1 LTINETLQ
9 ETQMKRMVGFLVS
22 TAVLLSVV
30 NANAADAVKIGAV
43 YALTGP
49 GGVAGGDGM
58 RGTELAIAQVNAAGG
73 LKNHGGAQIELVKG
87 DSQSK
92 PVNAVGETERLIN
105 QDKVALIL
113 GAGTSNETIPL
124 SQVAEKYGIPHINA
138 IPQQESLTN
147 GSLKWTWS
155 TTLVDSDYV
164 TGIFRAL
171 EMIHQINPKLLKVAV
186 LCPDNE
192 YGIEVGKQLKTGLA
206 KRKDLTVTSFIDY
219 GFQAQDL
226 LQPVLK
232 VKASQPDIVV
242 QVGYFRAGVL
252 ASKAYEQLD
261 FHPVVIGT
269 GGMSGDPKLRPEIG
283 NLVSWQFAVTP
294 FSADLPAAQKIG
306 DAFEKKFQQPL
317 TLNSALGYF
326 GTMVAIRA
334 LDAAKSFK
342 PEDVADALRKV
353 KVGKDEM
360 ITSSD
365 FLEFDENGRNTGR
378 DTTVTQFQGDRLVT
392 VWPPEKAA
400 AKPVL
405 KGFNTP

>member
-1 LTINETLQ
+1 M
-9 ETQMKRMVGFLVS
+9 QMKRMTGFVLS
-22 TAVLLSVV
+22 TALLLMIVD
-30 NANAADAVKIGAV
+30 ANAADAVKIGAV
-43 YALTGP
+43 YALTGA
-49 GGVAGGDGM
+49 GAVAGGDGI
-58 RGTELAIAQVNAAGG
+58 RGTELAIAEANAAGG

-105 QDKVALIL
+105 QDKVALIM

-124 SQVAEKYGIPHINA
+124 SQVAEKYGIPHINT
-138 IPQQESLTN
+138 IPQQESLSN

-155 TTLVDSDYV
+155 TTLIDGDYV

-171 EMIHQINPKLLKVAV
+171 DMVHKVDPKLSKVAV

-192 YGIEVGKQLKTGLA
+192 YGIEMGKQLKAELA
-206 KRKDLTVTSFIDY
+206 KRSDLKVTSFIEY

-232 VKASQPDIVV
+232 VKASQPDVV
-242 QVGYFRAGVL
+242 IQVGYFRAGVL

-283 NLVSWQFAVTP
+283 NLVAWQFAVTP
-294 FSADLPAAQKIG
+294 FSADLPAAQKTG
-306 DAFEKKFQQPL
+306 EAFEKKFQQPL

-326 GTMVAIRA
+326 GTVVAIRA

-342 PEDVADALRKV
+342 PEDIAEALRKV

-365 FLEFDENGRNTGR
+365 YLEFDDNGRNKGR
-378 DTTVTQFQGDRLVT
+378 DTTVTQFQGDKLVT
-392 VWPPEKAA
+392 VWPPEKAT

>member
-1 LTINETLQ
+1 
-9 ETQMKRMVGFLVS
+9 MKRMVGLLLS
-22 TAVLLSVV
+22 TAVLLSIVD
-30 NANAADAVKIGAV
+30 ANAADTVRIGAV

-49 GGVAGGDGM
+49 GAVGGGDGM
-58 RGTELAIAQVNAAGG
+58 RGTELAISEVNAAGG

-92 PVNAVGETERLIN
+92 PINAVGETERLIN
-105 QDKVALIL
+105 QDKVALIM
-113 GAGTSNETIPL
+113 GAGTSNETVPL
-124 SQVAEKYGIPHINA
+124 SQVSEKYGIPHINT

-155 TTLVDSDYV
+155 TTVVDGDYV
-164 TGIFRAL
+164 TGIFRTL
-171 EMIHQINPKLLKVAV
+171 DMVHQTNPKLVKVAV

-192 YGIEVGKQLKTGLA
+192 YGIEMGKQLKAELA
-206 KRKDLTVTSFIDY
+206 KRNDLTVTSFIEY

-294 FSADLPAAQKIG
+294 FSADLSAAEKVG
-306 DAFEKKFQQPL
+306 VAFEKKFQQPL

-326 GTMVAIRA
+326 GTLVAIRA
-334 LDAAKSFK
+334 LDAARSFK
-342 PEDVADALRKV
+342 PEDIADALRKV
-353 KVGKDEM
+353 KFAKDEV

-365 FLEFDENGRNTGR
+365 FLEFDENGRNKGR

-392 VWPPEKAA
+392 VWPPEKAT

>member
-1 LTINETLQ
+1 
-9 ETQMKRMVGFLVS
+9 MKRMVGFLLS
-22 TAVLLSVV
+22 TAVLLTVV
-30 NANAADAVKIGAV
+30 DANAADAVKIGAV
-43 YALTGP
+43 YALTGA
-49 GGVAGGDGM
+49 GAVAGGDGI
-58 RGTELAIAQVNAAGG
+58 RGTELAIAEANAAGG

-105 QDKVALIL
+105 QDKVALIM

-155 TTLVDSDYV
+155 TTLVDGDYV

-171 EMIHQINPKLLKVAV
+171 DMVHQVDPMLSKVAV

-192 YGIEVGKQLKTGLA
+192 YGIEMGKQLKAELA
-206 KRKDLTVTSFIDY
+206 KRTDLKVTSFIEY

-226 LQPVLK
+226 LQPALK
-232 VKASQPDIVV
+232 VKASQPDVV
-242 QVGYFRAGVL
+242 IQVGYFRAGVL

-283 NLVSWQFAVTP
+283 NLVAWQFAVTP
-294 FSADLPAAQKIG
+294 FSADLPAAQKTG

-334 LDAAKSFK
+334 LDAARSLK
-342 PEDVADALRKV
+342 PEDIADALRKV

-365 FLEFDENGRNTGR
+365 YLEFDENGRNKGR
-378 DTTVTQFQGDRLVT
+378 DTTVTQFQGDKLVT
-392 VWPPEKAA
+392 VWPPEKAT

>member
-1 LTINETLQ
+1 
-9 ETQMKRMVGFLVS
+9 MKRMAGFFLA
-22 TAVLLSVV
+22 TAVLLSAVK
-30 NANAADAVKIGAV
+30 ADAADTVKIGAV
-43 YALTGP
+43 YALTGA
-49 GGVAGGDGM
+49 GAVAGGDGM
-58 RGTELAIAQVNAAGG
+58 RGTELAVSEANAAGG
-73 LKNHGGAQIELVKG
+73 LKNHGGAQIELIKG

-105 QDKVALIL
+105 QDKVALLI

-124 SQVAEKYGIPHINA
+124 SQVVEKYGIPHVNA

-147 GSLKWTWS
+147 GTLKWTWS
-155 TTLVDSDYV
+155 TTLVDVDYV
-164 TGIFRAL
+164 TGIFRSID
-171 EMIHQINPKLLKVAV
+171 MVHQVNPKLTKVAV

-192 YGIEVGKQLKTGLA
+192 YGIEMGKQLKAELA
-206 KRKDLTVTSFIDY
+206 KRSDLKVTSFIDY
-219 GFQAQDL
+219 GAAAQDL

-232 VKASQPDIVV
+232 VKASQPDVV
-242 QVGYFRAGVL
+242 IQVGYFRGGVL

-283 NLVSWQFAVTP
+283 NLVAWQFAVTP
-294 FSADLPAAQKIG
+294 FSGDLPAAQKIG
-306 DAFEKKFQQPL
+306 EAFEKKFQQPL

-342 PEDVADALRKV
+342 PDDIADALRKV

-365 FLEFDENGRNTGR
+365 FLEFDANGRNKGR
-378 DTTVTQFQGDRLVT
+378 DTTVTQFQGDKLVT
-392 VWPPEKAA
+392 VWPPEKAT

>member
-1 LTINETLQ
+1 
-9 ETQMKRMVGFLVS
+9 MKRMSGFLVS
-22 TAVLLSVV
+22 TAMLLSVV
-30 NANAADAVKIGAV
+30 NANAADAVKIGAI

-49 GGVAGGDGM
+49 GAVAGGDGM
-58 RGTELAIAQVNAAGG
+58 RGTELAISELNAAGG
-73 LKNHGGAQIELVKG
+73 LKNHGGAQIELIKG

-92 PVNAVGETERLIN
+92 PINAVGETERLIN

-155 TTLVDSDYV
+155 TTLVDGDYV

-171 EMIHQINPKLLKVAV
+171 EMVRQINPKLGKLAV

-192 YGIEVGKQLKTGLA
+192 YGIEMGKQLKAELA
-206 KRKDLTVTSFIDY
+206 KRKDLTVTSFIEY
-219 GFQAQDL
+219 GASAQDL

-232 VKASQPDIVV
+232 VKASQPEIVV

-252 ASKAYEQLD
+252 AAKAYEQLD
-261 FHPVVIGT
+261 FHPIVIGT

-294 FSADLPAAQKIG
+294 FSADLPAAQKTG
-306 DAFEKKFQQPL
+306 EAFEKKFQQPL

-326 GTMVAIRA
+326 GTMVVIRA

-342 PEDVADALRKV
+342 PADIADALHKV
-353 KVGKDEM
+353 KVGKEEM

-365 FLEFDENGRNTGR
+365 YLEFDENGRNKGR
-378 DTTVTQFQGDRLVT
+378 DTTVTQFQGDKLVT
-392 VWPPEKAA
+392 VWPPVKAI

>member
-1 LTINETLQ
+1 
-9 ETQMKRMVGFLVS
+9 MKRMTGFLVS
-22 TAVLLSVV
+22 TAMLLSVV
-30 NANAADAVKIGAV
+30 SANAADAVKIGAI

-49 GGVAGGDGM
+49 GAVAGGDGM
-58 RGTELAIAQVNAAGG
+58 RGAELAISELNAAGG

-92 PVNAVGETERLIN
+92 PINAVGETERLIN
-105 QDKVALIL
+105 QDKVALII
-113 GAGTSNETIPL
+113 GAGTSNETLPL

-155 TTLVDSDYV
+155 TTLVDGDYV

-171 EMIHQINPKLLKVAV
+171 EMVRGINPKLGKLAV

-192 YGIEVGKQLKTGLA
+192 YGIEMGKQLKAELA
-206 KRKDLTVTSFIDY
+206 KRKDLTVTSFIEY
-219 GFQAQDL
+219 GASAQDL

-232 VKASQPDIVV
+232 VKASQPEIVV

-261 FHPVVIGT
+261 FHPIVIGT

-294 FSADLPAAQKIG
+294 FSADLPAAQKTG

-342 PEDVADALRKV
+342 PADIADALHKV
-353 KVGKDEM
+353 KVGKEEM

-365 FLEFDENGRNTGR
+365 YLEFDENGRNKGR
-378 DTTVTQFQGDRLVT
+378 DTTVTQFQGDKLVT
-392 VWPPEKAA
+392 VWPPEKAT

>member
-1 LTINETLQ
+1 
-9 ETQMKRMVGFLVS
+9 MRRMVGFLLS
-22 TAVLLSVV
+22 AATLLSVV
-30 NANAADAVKIGAV
+30 SLNAADAVKVGAV

-49 GGVAGGDGM
+49 GAVAGGDGM
-58 RGTELAIAQVNAAGG
+58 RGTELAVAEVNSAGG

-105 QDKVALIL
+105 QDKVALII

-124 SQVAEKYGIPHINA
+124 SQVAEKYGIPHVNA
-138 IPQQESLTN
+138 IPQQESLSN

-155 TTLVDSDYV
+155 TTLIDSDYV

-171 EMIHQINPKLLKVAV
+171 DMVHQLNPKLTKVAV

-192 YGIEVGKQLKTGLA
+192 YGIEMGKQLKLELA
-206 KRKDLTVTSFIDY
+206 GRKDLMVTSFIDY
-219 GFQAQDL
+219 GASAQDL

-232 VKASQPDIVV
+232 VKASQPDVVV

-283 NLVSWQFAVTP
+283 KLVAWQFAVTP
-294 FSADLPAAQKIG
+294 FSGDLPAAEKIG
-306 DAFEKKFQQPL
+306 AAFEKKFQQPL

-326 GTMVAIRA
+326 GAMVAIRA

-365 FLEFDENGRNTGR
+365 FLEFDDNGRNKGR
-378 DTTVTQFQGDRLVT
+378 DTTVTQFQGDKLVT
-392 VWPPEKAA
+392 VWPPEKATT
-400 AKPVL
+400 KPVL

>member
-1 LTINETLQ
+1 
-9 ETQMKRMVGFLVS
+9 MKRMVGFVLS
-22 TAVLLSVV
+22 TAILLSVV
-30 NANAADAVKIGAV
+30 NANAADAVRIGAI
-43 YALTGP
+43 YALTGL
-49 GGVAGGDGM
+49 GAVAGGDGM
-58 RGTELAIAQVNAAGG
+58 RGAELAIAELNSAGG
-73 LKNHGGAQIELVKG
+73 LKNHGGAPIELVKG

-105 QDKVALIL
+105 QDKVALII

-124 SQVAEKYGIPHINA
+124 SQVVEKYGIPHINA
-138 IPQQESLTN
+138 IPQQASMTD

-155 TTLVDSDYV
+155 TTLIDSDYV

-171 EMIHQINPKLLKVAV
+171 DMIHQTNPKLTKVAV

-192 YGIEVGKQLKTGLA
+192 YGIEMGKQLKVELA

-219 GFQAQDL
+219 GASAQDL

-232 VKASQPDIVV
+232 VKASQPDVVV

-283 NLVSWQFAVTP
+283 NLVAWQFAVTP
-294 FSADLPAAQKIG
+294 FSGDLPAAQKIG
-306 DAFEKKFQQPL
+306 AAFEKKFQQPL

-326 GTMVAIRA
+326 GAMVAIRA
-334 LDAAKSFK
+334 LNAAKSFN

-353 KVGKDEM
+353 KIGKDEM

-365 FLEFDENGRNTGR
+365 FLEFDENGRNKGR
-378 DTTVTQFQGDRLVT
+378 DTTVTQFQGDKLVT
-392 VWPPEKAA
+392 VWPPEKAT
-400 AKPVL
+400 AKPIL

>member
-1 LTINETLQ
+1 
-9 ETQMKRMVGFLVS
+9 MKRMVGLVIS
-22 TAVLLSVV
+22 TAVLLSAVS
-30 NANAADAVKIGAV
+30 ANAADAVKIGAV

-49 GGVAGGDGM
+49 GAVAGGDGM
-58 RGTELAIAQVNAAGG
+58 RGAELAIAEANTSGG

-105 QDKVALIL
+105 QDKVALII

-138 IPQQESLTN
+138 IPQQELMTN

-155 TTLVDSDYV
+155 TTLIDSDYV

-171 EMIHQINPKLLKVAV
+171 DMIQQVNPKLTRVAV

-192 YGIEVGKQLKTGLA
+192 YGIEMGKQLKVELA

-219 GFQAQDL
+219 GASAQDL

-232 VKASQPDIVV
+232 VKASQPDVVV

-261 FHPVVIGT
+261 FHP
-269 GGMSGDPKLRPEIG
+269 S
-283 NLVSWQFAVTP
+283 
-294 FSADLPAAQKIG
+294 
-306 DAFEKKFQQPL
+306 
-317 TLNSALGYF
+317 
-326 GTMVAIRA
+326 
-334 LDAAKSFK
+334 
-342 PEDVADALRKV
+342 
-353 KVGKDEM
+353 
-360 ITSSD
+360 
-365 FLEFDENGRNTGR
+365 
-378 DTTVTQFQGDRLVT
+378 
-392 VWPPEKAA
+392 
-400 AKPVL
+400 
-405 KGFNTP
+405 

>member
-1 LTINETLQ
+1 
-9 ETQMKRMVGFLVS
+9 MKRMAGFFLA
-22 TAVLLSVV
+22 TAVLLS
-30 NANAADAVKIGAV
+30 AMKADAADTVKIGAV
-43 YALTGP
+43 YALTGA
-49 GGVAGGDGM
+49 GAVAGGDGM
-58 RGTELAIAQVNAAGG
+58 RGTELAVSEANAAGG
-73 LKNHGGAQIELVKG
+73 LKNHGGAQIELIKG

-105 QDKVALIL
+105 QDKVALLI

-124 SQVAEKYGIPHINA
+124 SQVVEKYGIPHVNA

-147 GSLKWTWS
+147 GTLKWTWS
-155 TTLVDSDYV
+155 TTLVDGDYV

-171 EMIHQINPKLLKVAV
+171 DMVHQVNPKLTKVAV

-192 YGIEVGKQLKTGLA
+192 YGIEMGKQLKAELA
-206 KRKDLTVTSFIDY
+206 KRSDLKVTSFIDY
-219 GFQAQDL
+219 GAAAQDL

-232 VKASQPDIVV
+232 VKASQPDVV
-242 QVGYFRAGVL
+242 IQVGYFRGGVL

-283 NLVSWQFAVTP
+283 NLVAWQFAVTP
-294 FSADLPAAQKIG
+294 FSGDLPAAQKIG
-306 DAFEKKFQQPL
+306 EAFEKKFQQPL

-342 PEDVADALRKV
+342 PDDIADALRKV
-353 KVGKDEM
+353 KVGKEEM

-365 FLEFDENGRNTGR
+365 FLEFDANGRNKGR
-378 DTTVTQFQGDRLVT
+378 DTTVTQFQGDKLVT
-392 VWPPEKAA
+392 VWPPEKAT
-400 AKPVL
+400 AKPLL

>member
-1 LTINETLQ
+1 
-9 ETQMKRMVGFLVS
+9 MKRIVGLLLS
-22 TAVLLSVV
+22 ATMLLSV
-30 NANAADAVKIGAV
+30 ADASAADTAKIGAV

-49 GGVAGGDGM
+49 GAVAGGDGM
-58 RGTELAIAQVNAAGG
+58 RGAELAIAEVNATGG
-73 LKNHGGAQIELVKG
+73 LKNHGGAQVELVKG

-105 QDKVALIL
+105 QDKAALII

-138 IPQQESLTN
+138 IPQQESMTN

-155 TTLVDSDYV
+155 TTLIDSDYV

-171 EMIHQINPKLLKVAV
+171 DMVHQVNPKLTKVGV

-192 YGIEVGKQLKTGLA
+192 YGIEMGKQLKAELA

-219 GFQAQDL
+219 GASAQDL

-232 VKASQPDIVV
+232 LKASQPEIVV

-283 NLVSWQFAVTP
+283 NLVAWQFAVTP
-294 FSADLPAAQKIG
+294 FSADLPAAQKTG
-306 DAFEKKFQQPL
+306 EAFEKKFQQPL

-326 GTMVAIRA
+326 GAMVAIRA

-342 PEDVADALRKV
+342 PEDIAAALRKV

-365 FLEFDENGRNTGR
+365 FLEFDENGRNKGR
-378 DTTVTQFQGDRLVT
+378 DTTVTQFQGDKLVT
-392 VWPPEKAA
+392 VWPPEKAT